1 MSPPL
6 PGRAPALISHGP
18 ERLSPAIC
26 SPGDRPNQGDKLLM
40 EAQLERALRGP
51 RVAVAAKEVPAQTLG
66 VVGPRGPAVPVPLEV
81 DKEFRPGQQLSAK
94 SVEVNNC
101 DVKCSKESE
110 EISESS
116 FWSLKVNE
124 QSFWRLCDK
133 QILTRCF
140 QAWRRY
146 ILWKRAATQLYRHQ
160 LLQKGFGAL
169 QGIVHQRRTQLEV
182 AQQRHASALLAAS
195 FQRWKEA
202 MAKQSQ
208 KKALQPEP
216 YSYTQS
222 SSVGIFGVGRLA
234 TMTTPAQHQL
244 PAGYS
249 KEVKQAHRMEGELW
263 TQLRHRQRGE
273 FCWGVEA
280 IRDMRRLA
288 AFRLWRLQKEL
299 LSKEEAR
306 LLEARALL
314 EKKKLQ
320 NIFWMWHSQS
330 LEMKKILTLTT
341 QIQRNLVSRCFS
353 TWKEAVEQKALDR
366 CNLAHLRAV
375 SLRKH
380 FQQWV
385 GMLQV
390 RGGDKQAVLNL
401 FLLQW
406 RQHYGEQL
414 GGCAE
419 SKL

>member
-1 MSPPL
+1 
-6 PGRAPALISHGP
+6 
-18 ERLSPAIC
+18 
-26 SPGDRPNQGDKLLM
+26 
-40 EAQLERALRGP
+40 
-51 RVAVAAKEVPAQTLG
+51 
-66 VVGPRGPAVPVPLEV
+66 
-81 DKEFRPGQQLSAK
+81 
-94 SVEVNNC
+94 
-101 DVKCSKESE
+101 
-110 EISESS
+110 
-116 FWSLKVNE
+116 
-124 QSFWRLCDK
+124 
-133 QILTRCF
+133 
-140 QAWRRY
+140 
-146 ILWKRAATQLYRHQ
+146 
-160 LLQKGFGAL
+160 
-169 QGIVHQRRTQLEV
+169 
-182 AQQRHASALLAAS
+182 
-195 FQRWKEA
+195 

-222 SSVGIFGVGRLA
+222 PSAGIFGVGRLA

-249 KEVKQAHRMEGELW
+249 KEVEQAHRMEGELW
-263 TQLRHRQRGE
+263 TQLRRRQRGDE

-280 IRDMRRLA
+280 IRDMRRLAA

-353 TWKEAVEQKALDR
+353 TWKETAEQEALDR

>member
-1 MSPPL
+1 
-6 PGRAPALISHGP
+6 
-18 ERLSPAIC
+18 
-26 SPGDRPNQGDKLLM
+26 
-40 EAQLERALRGP
+40 
-51 RVAVAAKEVPAQTLG
+51 
-66 VVGPRGPAVPVPLEV
+66 
-81 DKEFRPGQQLSAK
+81 
-94 SVEVNNC
+94 
-101 DVKCSKESE
+101 
-110 EISESS
+110 
-116 FWSLKVNE
+116 
-124 QSFWRLCDK
+124 
-133 QILTRCF
+133 
-140 QAWRRY
+140 
-146 ILWKRAATQLYRHQ
+146 
-160 LLQKGFGAL
+160 
-169 QGIVHQRRTQLEV
+169 
-182 AQQRHASALLAAS
+182 
-195 FQRWKEA
+195 

-222 SSVGIFGVGRLA
+222 SSVGSFGVGRLA
-234 TMTTPAQHQL
+234 TMTAPAQHQL

-249 KEVKQAHRMEGELW
+249 KEVEQAHRMEAELW
-263 TQLRHRQRGE
+263 TQFRHRQRGDE

-353 TWKEAVEQKALDR
+353 TWKETVEQKALDR

-375 SLRKH
+375 SLRRH

-390 RGGDKQAVLNL
+390 RRSDKQAVLNL

-406 RQHYGEQL
+406 RQHYGEQFGL
-414 GGCAE
+414 CAE